1 MSRINNS
8 ITLYN
13 EYLALKEVRDLALEQ
28 YQNMLQSHAN
38 EINEFDEEFFFTMD
52 TIQQRLRREEA
63 LNRNIIAT
71 DFENNFG
78 FPMDFQPAFLT
89 GTFGTF
95 TRTTRR
101 DDRLT
106 SIERIRYFEAKFN
119 SLKDDDNQIDSFR
132 STFRMDKETF
142 EWLVCKLEEHPQ
154 LQLEAHNATPVFV
167 QVAIA
172 LIRLANNHIGYRM
185 AYMDWFVSYGS
196 YTNFTRRVVKAIK
209 GLLTETTI
217 SWPTDYDR
225 AKDIAD
231 RFEYPLTTSNRCLP
245 NVVGAIDGKNCV
257 IRKPFPSLFGSF
269 FRDRK
274 GHYSVKITAVCDSLC
289 RFTYIRVGDSGN
301 FFFFFFI
308 L

>member
-1 MSRINNS
+1 
-8 ITLYN
+8 
-13 EYLALKEVRDLALEQ
+13 
-28 YQNMLQSHAN
+28 MLQSHAN
-38 EINEFDEEFFFTMD
+38 EINEFDEEFFFTME

-301 FFFFFFI
+301 FFFFFFYLI
-308 L
+308 NQFFF